1 MQRQITVVVASVV
14 LIGSVVV
21 LWRTIRSTPDQF
33 DPAPFVGVGQVLA
46 EEATQAVHDQ
56 GRLVAVLT
64 AAHQERGSSPNLEW
78 EAFRTELKKHP
89 AVHRFLYELTG
100 LALAPNEGVDSGGG
114 HRQDPRPG

>member
-1 MQRQITVVVASVV
+1 MTFPLPLA
-14 LIGSVVV
+14 
-21 LWRTIRSTPDQF
+21 TPDQF

-89 AVHRFLYELTG
+89 AVILEATEVIPPDTG
-100 LALAPNEGVDSGGG
+100 EVVNGCSSVARLLEF
-114 HRQDPRPG
+114 RYC